1 MADIFVND
9 VYKGTCTNGVEFVQ
23 NFRAKRRNGEIEGQY
38 NIYYR
43 RDLDY
48 VYIEGTPGRIR
59 RPLIVVENGAS
70 KLTDEMLEQLKN
82 EELSF
87 NDLIQK
93 GIVEYIDAMEEHD
106 CYVSANF
113 DEITSEHTHV
123 EISPITMFGINTAT
137 MPFSEHDEPS
147 RLMRGQKTV
156 KQAVGMYSLNYLR
169 RKETDRHIL
178 LNPQR
183 PLVETHIYDLL
194 GFDSHPAG
202 QNLVVAVMSY
212 EGYNMDDGLILNQS
226 SIERGLERSVYYKLH
241 TASELKYP
249 GGMEDKITMPS
260 QDIKG
265 YRLEEDYRMLEGDG
279 IVSLGSYVQT
289 SDVIIGKIS
298 PPRFVEEIEG
308 FNQMVNMNIDS
319 SVALKED
326 EHGIVSA
333 IYTVENQAGEKE
345 VNIVL
350 RDPRNPIVGDKFAS
364 RHGQKGIVGGT
375 FKQSDMPFSENGI
388 VPDAIFSPHSIPS
401 RKTVS
406 HVMEVLAGKVAALRG
421 ELVDANSF
429 DGEKEEDLRKELE
442 EYGFNS
448 TGTEVMFDPKTGKR
462 MRAEIY
468 VGSLYY
474 LRLNHQVSSKLQARG
489 TGPIQLLTRQPA
501 EGRMRGGGLKLGEM
515 EKDALLSHGASLV
528 LKERFSSDQTTAL
541 VCRECG
547 YFADPFLFNYRSKC
561 PICNSTKFDEVEV
574 AYAFKLFMN
583 ELRSLGI
590 NPTFGVR
597 DKFFESL
604 NANRGIS
611 IEEEEE
617 VSEGSNPSLNDT
629 KGGEE

>member
-9 VYKGTCTNGVEFVQ
+9 VYKGSCKNPQEFVT
-23 NFRAKRRNGEIEGQY
+23 NFRAKRRAGTIESQY
-38 NIYYR
+38 NIYYKQE
-43 RDLDY
+43 LDF

-59 RPLIVVENGAS
+59 RPLIIVENGKS
-70 KLTDEMLEQLKN
+70 KVTDEILEDLKSGSMKFS
-82 EELSF
+82 EL
-87 NDLIQK
+87 LTT
-93 GIVEYIDAMEEHD
+93 GCVEYIDALEEHD
-106 CYVSANF
+106 CYVASNE
-113 DEITSEHTHV
+113 DELTDEHTHM
-123 EISPITMFGINTAT
+123 EISPTTMFGINTST

-156 KQAVGMYSLNYLR
+156 KQAVGMYALNYLK

-178 LNPQR
+178 IAPQR
-183 PLVETHIYDLL
+183 PLIQTHIYDLL
-194 GFDSHPAG
+194 GFESHPAG

-241 TASELKYP
+241 AASELKYP
-249 GGMEDKITMPS
+249 GGMEDKIVLPN
-260 QDIKG
+260 QDVKG
-265 YRLEEDYRMLEGDG
+265 YRLEEDYRLLEGDG
-279 IVSLGSYVQT
+279 IVTLGSYVST
-289 SDVIIGKIS
+289 GDVIIGKIS

-308 FNQMVNMNIDS
+308 FGQMVNLNVDS

-326 EHGIVSA
+326 EHGVVSA
-333 IYTVENQAGEKE
+333 IYIVENQAGERE
-345 VNIVL
+345 VNIVI
-350 RDPRNPIVGDKFAS
+350 RESREPIVGDKFAS
-364 RHGQKGIVGGT
+364 RHGQKGIIGAT
-375 FKQSDMPFSENGI
+375 FKQSDMPFTDKGI

-421 ELVDANSF
+421 EFVDANPF
-429 DGEKEEDLRKELE
+429 DGEKEVDLRKELE
-442 EYGFNS
+442 GYGFNS
-448 TGTEVMFDPKTGKR
+448 TGTEVMYDPKTGKK
-462 MRAEIY
+462 MKAQIY

-489 TGPIQLLTRQPA
+489 TGPVQLLTRQPA

-515 EKDALLSHGASLV
+515 EKDALLSHGASLL

-574 AYAFKLFMN
+574 AYAFKLFIN
-583 ELRSLGI
+583 ELRSLGV

-597 DKFFESL
+597 DKFFENL
-604 NANRGIS
+604 NANRTLNVDL
-611 IEEEEE
+611 EEEEE
-617 VSEGSNPSLNDT
+617 HDT
-629 KGGEE
+629 TTLGGDE